1 MKIPKYEERVT
12 GTTFRKLLIAL
23 AEASSGEVV
32 EFMCAN
38 SHSAVTH
45 CQAAADVVQL
55 LTDGID
61 IRHTSIKF
69 PNDGTILFM
78 AEEGSPKPAPGTIV
92 FNDY

>member
-12 GTTFRKLLIAL
+12 GTTFRKLLMAL

-32 EFMCAN
+32 EFMCCN
-38 SHSAVTH
+38 NHSAVAH
-45 CQAAADVVQL
+45 CQAASGVVQL

-61 IRHTSIKF
+61 IRHMSIKF

-78 AEEGSPKPAPGTIV
+78 AEEGSPKPAHGTIV